1 MDYCW
6 VSKGAATTEWLFQI
20 VTKSLSLMY
29 SFAWL
34 SSALV
39 LTDNWERCHAAL
51 DIDTDNII
59 AADNNDQDNNE
70 DNDDINLTPDDL
82 VLFSGST
89 KIGWLLIYHRHHAAA
104 WIKLTLVDFPN

>member
-1 MDYCW
+1 MTVPDCNQ
-6 VSKGAATTEWLFQI
+6 VLVFI
-20 VTKSLSLMY
+20 VFICL
-29 SFAWL
+29 AQL

-89 KIGWLLIYHRHHAAA
+89 KIG
-104 WIKLTLVDFPN
+104 